1 MTLSNLQAVSQKVA
15 ALGRSIG
22 VSPTN
27 VRKGIVGGPEMIT
40 SGMSHHREAKLSRT
54 IKGSEYISD
63 RPWLFG
69 QLATS
74 NPKDWAWLLSP
85 SVNRRPDVII
95 FSMAFLN
102 YFKGVV
108 RQKKLRRT
116 TNGAD
121 GANNSILNLFPENL
135 SASPFLEL
143 NNSCK
148 SSCLGSGWKPE
159 AAGGENFLGAVI
171 ATSFWT
177 NQGRE
182 GVPVRDRLFVKDYFA
197 SGFLYTNDGYIAQD
211 IFSNRINVLKS

>member
-1 MTLSNLQAVSQKVA
+1 MCGPDWRTNCGVGGGGRRAWKNIFIYFSSFQIFWGLAICNVIVKTLSNLQAVSQKVA

-95 FSMAFLN
+95 CSMAFLN

-116 TNGAD
+116 TN
-121 GANNSILNLFPENL
+121 NSKFV
-135 SASPFLEL
+135 S
-143 NNSCK
+143 
-148 SSCLGSGWKPE
+148 WKP
-159 AAGGENFLGAVI
+159 FCF
-171 ATSFWT
+171 T
-177 NQGRE
+177 
-182 GVPVRDRLFVKDYFA
+182 
-197 SGFLYTNDGYIAQD
+197 
-211 IFSNRINVLKS
+211 FSRAEQ